1 MTVQTWM
8 LVLNFS
14 ILLSLTGV
22 VWATRGGEI
31 NELKASVEI
40 ENAVLADHGTR
51 ITILE
56 QQMKAVADIKQDVRA
71 MREEMAKLTATLSQH
86 IMWEQEQVNKGNRP

>member
-1 MTVQTWM
+1 M

-14 ILLSLTGV
+14 VLLSLTGM

-31 NELKASVEI
+31 SDLKASVEI

-71 MREEMAKLTATLSQH
+71 MREEMAKLSAALGQH
-86 IMWEQEQVNKGNRP
+86 IMWEQDQLNQGNRP